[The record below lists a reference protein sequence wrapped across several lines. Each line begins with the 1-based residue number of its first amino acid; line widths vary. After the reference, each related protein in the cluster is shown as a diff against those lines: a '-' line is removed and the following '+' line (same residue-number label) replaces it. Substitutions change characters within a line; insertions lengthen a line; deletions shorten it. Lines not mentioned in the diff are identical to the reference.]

1 MGHLSHDVPKGKPKG
16 YSQSKAK
23 DLIMNAI
30 ISLSP
35 TIETLINEYGA
46 VHAEITRLTKIKDQL
61 SKDIKAN
68 GAGTYKTAIYKG
80 LVYSVSGKESIDWE
94 SIALKFNPSHQL
106 ITAHTKHGEP
116 SLSLKVTKV

>member
-1 MGHLSHDVPKGKPKG
+1 
-16 YSQSKAK
+16 
-23 DLIMNAI
+23 MNAI

-68 GAGTYKTAIYKG
+68 GAGTYETAIYKG

>member
-1 MGHLSHDVPKGKPKG
+1 
-16 YSQSKAK
+16 
-23 DLIMNAI
+23 MNAV

-35 TIETLINEYGA
+35 SVDSMINEYGA

-68 GAGTYKTAIYKG
+68 GAGTYETPIYKG
-80 LVYSVSGKESIDWE
+80 LVYSVKAKIDVDWE
-94 SIALKFNPSHQL
+94 AIALKFNPSHQL

-116 SLSLKVTKV
+116 SLSLKVTKA